1 MYYLASWL
9 FSKPMPHR
17 IHLVKD
23 KKLKP
28 LVETVPLEKIKPG
41 KNVYVELTTSII
53 SQQLNVKVARIITQR
68 FFALYNTENPTPEQV
83 LSTSI
88 ETLRSIGLSKQ
99 KANYIRNIAS
109 FALEKGIDRKHLN
122 KLTNEEVIAYL
133 TEIKGVGK
141 WTVEM
146 LLMFGLGR
154 EDIFSVGDW
163 GVLSAMIE
171 IYKLDT
177 SDKKKLVEKANKIAS
192 KWAPYRTYAC
202 MYLWRYKDNAPK

>member
-1 MYYLASWL
+1 
-9 FSKPMPHR
+9 MPHR
-17 IHLVKD
+17 IHLAKD

-28 LVETVPLEKIKPG
+28 LVETVPMPKIKSR
-41 KNVYVELTTSII
+41 KNVYIELTTSII
-53 SQQLNVKVARIITQR
+53 SQQLNTKVARIMTQR
-68 FFALYNTENPTPEQV
+68 FFDLYKTEHPTPEQI

-88 ETLRSIGLSKQ
+88 ETLRSIGLSNQ
-99 KANYIRNIAS
+99 KANYIHNIAR
-109 FALEKGIDRKHLN
+109 FALEKGIDKKHLD
-122 KLTNEEVIAYL
+122 KLSNEEVIAYL
-133 TEIKGVGK
+133 TGIKGVGR

-177 SDKKKLVEKANKIAS
+177 SDKKKLAEKAHKIAA

-202 MYLWRYKDNAPK
+202 MYLWRYRDNAPK

>member
-1 MYYLASWL
+1 
-9 FSKPMPHR
+9 MPHR
-17 IHLVKD
+17 IHLAKD

-28 LVETVPLEKIKPG
+28 LVDTVPMGKIRPR
-41 KNVYVELTTSII
+41 KNAYIDLTTSII
-53 SQQLNVKVARIITQR
+53 SQQLNTKVARIITQR
-68 FFALYNTENPTPEQV
+68 FFDLYNSEEPTPEQV

-88 ETLRSIGLSKQ
+88 EKLRSIGLSNQ
-99 KANYIRNIAS
+99 KANYIHNIAR
-109 FALEKGIDRKHLN
+109 FALEKGIDKKHLS
-122 KLTNEEVIAYL
+122 KLKDEEVIAYL

-154 EDIFSVGDW
+154 EDVFSLGDW

-177 SDKKKLVEKANKIAS
+177 SDKKKLAEKAGKIAA

-202 MYLWRYKDNAPK
+202 MYLWRYKDNPPK